1 MLPSASLLCRAC
13 RKLVR
18 EVVPED
24 APSELSR
31 LLKDDCSA
39 LTELSVL
46 LDVELLVLLESV
58 LLVPLELLESSEIRL
73 LRSASSR
80 PP

>member
-1 MLPSASLLCRAC
+1 ML
-13 RKLVR
+13 
-18 EVVPED
+18 ED

-39 LTELSVL
+39 LTELPVL
-46 LDVELLVLLESV
+46 LDVELLVLESV